1 MRKKS
6 KKQMPLMSP
15 AIDHPRAEELHA
27 ISRILDSNPII
38 YDLVMQDLCPKKIK
52 SKAGAKGMSAEQ
64 VIRAAIVK
72 QMFAFSYQ
80 DLAFHLMDS
89 VSLKR
94 FCHIGFADKGFKKSV
109 LCKNIK
115 AIGPETWEAVN
126 RCLVRYAKDSGIEKG
141 RQVRM
146 DATVVES
153 NIHAPSDSTL
163 LSDCVRV
170 LARTLARA
178 KEFFPRCGIV
188 FENHSRRAKRRMVA
202 IQYAKSSKQRKQHY
216 LDLLKVTR
224 HTVGYAHNCIAIL
237 QYHPDAVARAM
248 CEDLKDSVELALGV
262 IDQTEKRVVHGLSVP
277 ATEKIVSIFEPHTDV
292 IVKDRRDTF
301 FGHKIYLSGGRS
313 NLICDCLIEQGNPA
327 DSQLV
332 EKMLNRHNEIY
343 GRYPLK
349 AAFDGGFASKD
360 NLKIAKSM
368 KIKDVCFAKKRGLQ
382 VEDMCRSQWVYN
394 RLRRFRAGIES
405 GISWLKR
412 SLGLSRCTWKGWD
425 SFKSYVWSSIVT
437 ANVMVIARKQLA
449 S

>member
-15 AIDHPRAEELHA
+15 AVDHPRAEELHA

-38 YDLVMQDLCPKKIK
+38 YDLLMQDLCPNKTKT
-52 SKAGAKGMSAEQ
+52 SSGAQGMSAEQ

-72 QMFAFSYQ
+72 QMFEFSYQ

-94 FCHIGFADKGFKKSV
+94 FCHIGIADKGFKKSV

-170 LARTLARA
+170 LARTLAKA

-188 FENHSRRAKRRMVA
+188 FQNHTRRAKRRMVA
-202 IQYAKSSKQRKQHY
+202 IQYAKSNKQRKQHY

-224 HTVGYAHNCIAIL
+224 DTVGYAHNCIAIL
-237 QYHPDAVARAM
+237 QSHPDAVARAM

-262 IDQTEKRVVHGLSVP
+262 IEQTEKRVVHGLSVP

-301 FGHKIYLSGGRS
+301 YGHKVYLSGGRS

-332 EKMLNRHNEIY
+332 KTMLTRHHDIY

-412 SLGLSRCTWKGWD
+412 CLGLTRCTWKGWD